1 MCTAARSA
9 LQQCW
14 LQPQLLLLP
23 LPFPS
28 VTSQITADPKDSTG
42 VTALLRHRA
51 AHSCR
56 DAMEQTEMQR
66 TEEKQRVWV
75 LPEGAQCLRHRDLH
89 QPWHGCGCCSAHLLH
104 GEEISSI
111 QWRKSA
117 ASFHCAA
124 THRAGPTP
132 SSLGGRS
139 RTGVSETTAH
149 WEQLT
154 SRACLHLLSAMS
166 NSEIASSGIFQLGAQ
181 PSLAAAPAANRLLRR

>member
-66 TEEKQRVWV
+66 AEEKQRVWV

-104 GEEISSI
+104 GGRG
-111 QWRKSA
+111 RKSA
-117 ASFHCAA
+117 ASNGGNQQHPSIVQQH
-124 THRAGPTP
+124 TERAP
-132 SSLGGRS
+132 L
-139 RTGVSETTAH
+139 
-149 WEQLT
+149 
-154 SRACLHLLSAMS
+154 
-166 NSEIASSGIFQLGAQ
+166 
-181 PSLAAAPAANRLLRR
+181 PAASEEGAGLGSARQRLIGSS